1 MRINMESNPL
11 KYALESLNYALGP
24 LKYAAICTI
33 NPKYASISNNLK
45 LGF

>member
-11 KYALESLNYALGP
+11 KYALEP

-45 LGF
+45 LEF

>member
-11 KYALESLNYALGP
+11 KDALESLNYAFES
-24 LKYAAICTI
+24 LKYAVICSI

>member
-11 KYALESLNYALGP
+11 KYALESLNYALEP

-33 NPKYASISNNLK
+33 NTKYASISNNLK